1 MQIEKPDTPETQEW
15 LISYSDLMSL
25 LLCLFV
31 MLFALSTVQE
41 TQFQTATESLRGGFG
56 LFGTSHAF
64 KTGTAA
70 KPAGQQIGGAIL
82 FDWGSEDLSETAKL
96 ELNEIHRQLLYTP
109 NRIQIVGQ
117 AGQGES
123 SAYRRDLDLAYARAI
138 NVWDYLLSLGID
150 REQLQIVQQAGET
163 TGSRVEIRSGR

>member
-1 MQIEKPDTPETQEW
+1 
-15 LISYSDLMSL
+15 MSL
-25 LLCLFV
+25 MLCLFV

-56 LFGTSHAF
+56 LFGTNYAF
-64 KTGTAA
+64 KTGTTA

-82 FDWGSEDLSETAKL
+82 FDWGSDDLSEAAKF

-117 AGQGES
+117 SGRGEP

-138 NVWDYLLSLGID
+138 NVWDYLVSLGTD
-150 REQLQIVQQAGET
+150 QERLQVVQQAGEAE
-163 TGSRVEIRSGR
+163 GSRVEIRSGR